1 KTLLIAM
8 GVSFLIQHLGENL
21 INFDSYTNWLEL
33 SRSNLGSG
41 LVYTLVSYA
50 FLHADIFHIGIN
62 GFILYMAGR
71 SLTGRLSNKDIY
83 TLFFGTVLIGAFC
96 FLLVKLVN
104 PYGAAIGASAA
115 VLGFLSMVLML
126 RY

>member
-1 KTLLIAM
+1 MSLYDRSYMRGPTGVSPEHSALKTLLIAM
-8 GVSFLIQHLGENL
+8 AVSFLIQQLGENL

-83 TLFFGTVLIGAFC
+83 TLFFG
-96 FLLVKLVN
+96 
-104 PYGAAIGASAA
+104 
-115 VLGFLSMVLML
+115 
-126 RY
+126 